1 MDRDGVVQLVVKAW
15 KANDKLVLLGAGGIM
30 ARVSNNTEL
39 DREELSSNHEI
50 LAPIIQHM
58 GSLAKDMINL
68 TNCFC
73 EMSCYNY
80 RVKNHLHILRLET
93 IYRSAWSKC
102 GAFPTSLQAS
112 WKETTFKWL
121 VSKYPTAIMID
132 LKWYHKSPHL
142 FGYYGGLFWG
152 RVVRAEAW
160 ILRKLVYLFN
170 RTAKRGHR
178 PREEGIR
185 KLMEVAGIDI
195 PDISPRGPR
204 ETGLQPSILSIS
216 YS

>member
-1 MDRDGVVQLVVKAW
+1 MVQLVVKAW

-73 EMSCYNY
+73 EISCYNY

-102 GAFPTSLQAS
+102 GSFSYITAGLVERNYLQVTSPQ
-112 WKETTFKWL
+112 
-121 VSKYPTAIMID
+121 VSNCHYD
-132 LKWYHKSPHL
+132 
-142 FGYYGGLFWG
+142 
-152 RVVRAEAW
+152 
-160 ILRKLVYLFN
+160 
-170 RTAKRGHR
+170 R
-178 PREEGIR
+178 PQVISQ
-185 KLMEVAGIDI
+185 
-195 PDISPRGPR
+195 ISPSIRVLWGALLR
-204 ETGLQPSILSIS
+204 SCGSCRSMDIAEIGLPVQQNS
-216 YS
+216 